1 MDALIKRL
9 EKEKRKAEDKYT
21 KANST
26 YFSMRSIP
34 FDKLT
39 LVLSAKFD
47 QVCRDMQTY
56 DQVIAKL
63 AVAIQN
69 VTYANE
75 LLKTN

>member
-21 KANST
+21 KTNST

-34 FDKLT
+34 FDRLT
-39 LVLSAKFD
+39 PVLSEKFD

-56 DQVIAKL
+56 DQVITKL